1 MVKNRFDEFVS
12 ILEKKKEI
20 AFYLYN
26 VEYTIIKVKDDS
38 YLIKQF
44 GIEHTYTYSS
54 LNNLFDEFIV
64 YGDILKD
71 CLNDIKII

>member
-1 MVKNRFDEFVS
+1 MVKNRYDEFVS

-20 AFYLYN
+20 SFYLYN
-26 VEYTIIKVKDDS
+26 VEYTIVKVKDDS

-44 GIEHTYTYSS
+44 GIEHNYTYSS
-54 LNNLFDEFIV
+54 LNNLFDKFIV